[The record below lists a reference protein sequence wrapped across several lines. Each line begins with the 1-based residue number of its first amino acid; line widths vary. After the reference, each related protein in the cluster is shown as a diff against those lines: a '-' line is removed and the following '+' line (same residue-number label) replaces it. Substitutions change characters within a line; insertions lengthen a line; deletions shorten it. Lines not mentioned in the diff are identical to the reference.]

1 MAITTLDGAIAGL
14 ISPREFYKASATS
27 EGAGTFQSL
36 WLTAGQPG
44 AGVAPPAFSAGSGYT
59 CSNATQGAVPFT
71 DPGGGSETELFKV
84 SGAGATAG
92 TLILYDRL
100 WTCSGFGTVITTAQ
114 NITTPGSLPSR
125 DALGATNGDGVE
137 LWGEVYT
144 APGATAANW
153 TVTYTNQAGTASRS
167 AVYAHPA
174 NAETVGQMFRW
185 PLQAGDYGVR
195 SCQTFQASA
204 SSGTAGSI
212 GITLMRRLATI
223 PLAVPNVAQILDFGA
238 IGMPRLYNGT
248 CLALMVL
255 CSTTSTGIVTGDV
268 VWTQG

>member
-14 ISPREFYKASATS
+14 VAPREFYKASATA
-27 EGAGTFQSL
+27 EGAGTFHSL

-44 AGVAPPAFSAGSGYT
+44 AGVAPPLFSAGSGYT
-59 CSNATQGAVPFT
+59 CSNATQGSIPFT
-71 DPGGGSETELFKV
+71 DPGGGSETELFKLA
-84 SGAGATAG
+84 GAGATAG

-100 WTCSGFGTVITTAQ
+100 WTCSGFSTVSVLAQ
-114 NITTPGSLPSR
+114 NVTTPGTIPSR
-125 DALGATNGDGVE
+125 DANGAALGDGVE

-153 TVTYTNQAGTASRS
+153 TCTYTNQAGTAGRT

-195 SCQTFQASA
+195 APASFQASV

-212 GITLMRRLATI
+212 GITLMRRLATL
-223 PLAVPNVAQILDFGA
+223 PLAAPNIAQVLDMA
-238 IGMPRLYNGT
+238 ALGMPRLYNGT
-248 CLALMVL
+248 CLALMAL

-268 VWTQG
+268 IWTQG